1 MLFEISF
8 LVILINLKDYKENKQ
23 FEQRNKLKLKDK
35 GSTNEAYFSI
45 KYNENNLWGDFE
57 F

>member
-8 LVILINLKDYKENKQ
+8 LVILINLKDYKQNKQ